1 VILDLIANLLAMICS
16 FYCHFSNVTFAAKL
30 KLIVNQMTGS
40 VPAALCALDPVPL
53 IYVDDKVFC
62 SCCAIEIIAPD
73 EVV

>member
-1 VILDLIANLLAMICS
+1 VILDLIANLLATICL

-40 VPAALCALDPVPL
+40 VPAALDPVPL